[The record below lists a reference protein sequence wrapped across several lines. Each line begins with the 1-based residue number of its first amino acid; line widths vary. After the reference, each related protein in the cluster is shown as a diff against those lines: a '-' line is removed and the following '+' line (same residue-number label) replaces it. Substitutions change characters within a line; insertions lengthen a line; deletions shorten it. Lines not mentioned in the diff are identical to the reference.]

1 MILKTCLFLYITNR
15 HTKDILRSISHELVH
30 HYQNCI
36 GELNK
41 PDQSTEEGYAQEDPH
56 LREMEKQAYEQGNII
71 FRDFEDERKQQ
82 KVLKEMKDKEVNP
95 LKREKANDHY
105 VNRADKVY
113 KELVEKW
120 GFNKKEEKKEETGD
134 KKNDKP

>member
-1 MILKTCLFLYITNR
+1 
-15 HTKDILRSISHELVH
+15 
-30 HYQNCI
+30 
-36 GELNK
+36 
-41 PDQSTEEGYAQEDPH
+41 
-56 LREMEKQAYEQGNII
+56 MEKQAYEQGNII